1 MQKKH
6 AYLIM
11 AHNKFDMLCHLL
23 TVLDDE
29 RNDIYLHIDL
39 KTKNIPYDDIKKS
52 VEKSSLTFVRRI
64 NVIWGDY
71 AQVECEMELL
81 KTAVANGNYG
91 YLHLISGL
99 DLPIKSQDEIHDF
112 FDLHNGKE
120 FFDIEVQENDRYIR
134 SRCRYYWL
142 FQHYI
147 GRHSK
152 KSLFRLLEGINV
164 RIQRTLKVN
173 RIPKQIEI
181 KKGANWFSITG
192 NLAEY
197 IVSLEKVIKKHFK
210 YTFCADEVFLQT
222 IVYNSDFKSNLY
234 KPQDNEP
241 ASRRLIDWNRGNPY
255 VFRIEDIDM
264 IKNSNCLFAR
274 KFDNE
279 FDRNI
284 INEIDKITQ
293 AGNV

>member
-23 TVLDDE
+23 TLLDDE

-39 KTKNIPYDDIKKS
+39 KAQNIPYDEIKKS
-52 VEKSSLTFVRRI
+52 VEKSSLTFIKRI
-64 NVIWGDY
+64 NTVWGDY
-71 AQVECEMELL
+71 TLVECEMELL
-81 KTAVANGNYG
+81 KAAVSNGNYG

-99 DLPIKSQDEIHDF
+99 DLPVKSQDEIHNF
-112 FDLHNGKE
+112 FDNNKGKE
-120 FFDIEVQENDRYIR
+120 FLDIEVEENDRHTR
-134 SRCRYYWL
+134 ARCRYYWL
-142 FQHYI
+142 FQHYN
-147 GRHSK
+147 GRHTKNSV
-152 KSLFRLLEGINV
+152 LRLLEGLNV
-164 RIQRTLKVN
+164 RIQRTFKVN
-173 RIPKQIEI
+173 RIPEQIEV
-181 KKGANWFSITG
+181 KKGTEWFSITG
-192 NLAEY
+192 DLAKY
-197 IVSLEKVIKKHFK
+197 IVSYEDVIKKHFK

-264 IKNSNCLFAR
+264 INNSNCLFAR

-279 FDRNI
+279 VDTDI
-284 INEIDKITQ
+284 INEIDKMVKK
-293 AGNV
+293 G